1 MQIIQKNES
10 KRQEAFNKYRA
21 KEREQNKRLNNEYK
35 QMIDKMRKKEE
46 LRQQKEI
53 ENFQKLKR
61 QEEDYKRKR
70 ISILNRQQEL

>member
-35 QMIDKMRKKEE
+35 QMIDKMRKNEE

-70 ISILNRQQEL
+70 MSILNRQQEL